1 MSRLSPLKREEMP
14 EFEELFCDAEKRGRE
29 VPNLL
34 RVLARKPE
42 ILRALRELRR
52 VTISDGKVSKE
63 LKNMVA
69 QLSSLSA
76 GCNYCAAHNAGFA
89 IDMGLAREKEDQLW
103 NYETSDLFTEAERAA
118 LRLAQSAV
126 QTPNAVT
133 DEDFDNL
140 KQFYDE
146 EAIVE
151 LLSVI
156 GVFGFYNRVN
166 DTLATKLENYPKS
179 IAEKYLTKQGW
190 VVGKHE

>member
-1 MSRLSPLKREEMP
+1 MP

-89 IDMGLAREKEDQLW
+89 IDMGLSAEKEDQLW

-166 DTLATKLENYPKS
+166 DTLATKLESYPKS
-179 IAEKYLTKQGW
+179 IAEKHLTKQGW

>member
-14 EFEELFCDAEKRGRE
+14 EFEELFCDADRRGRE

-89 IDMGLAREKEDQLW
+89 IDMGLSAEKEDQLW

-166 DTLATKLENYPKS
+166 DTLATKLESYPKS
-179 IAEKYLTKQGW
+179 IAERHLTKQGW
-190 VVGKHE
+190 VVGKHG

>member
-14 EFEELFCDAEKRGRE
+14 EFEELFCDADRRGRE

-89 IDMGLAREKEDQLW
+89 IDMGLSAEKEDQLW

-166 DTLATKLENYPKS
+166 DTLATKLESYPKS
-179 IAEKYLTKQGW
+179 IAEKHLTKQGW

>member
-1 MSRLSPLKREEMP
+1 MP
-14 EFEELFCDAEKRGRE
+14 GFEDLFADADRRGRE

-34 RVLARKPE
+34 RVLARKPK
-42 ILRALRELRR
+42 ILKALRELRR

-89 IDMGLAREKEDQLW
+89 IDMGLSAEKEDQLW
-103 NYETSDLFTEAERAA
+103 SYETSDLFTEAERAA

-146 EAIVE
+146 EEIVE

-166 DTLATKLENYPKS
+166 DTLATKLESYPKS
-179 IAEKYLTKQGW
+179 IAERHLTKQGW

>member
-1 MSRLSPLKREEMP
+1 MTRLRPLNREEMP
-14 EFEELFCDAEKRGRE
+14 GFEDLFADADRRGRE

-34 RVLARKPE
+34 RVLARKPK
-42 ILRALRELRR
+42 ILKALRELRR

-89 IDMGLAREKEDQLW
+89 FDMGLSAEKEDQLW
-103 NYETSDLFTEAERAA
+103 SYETSDLFTEAERVA

-133 DEDFDNL
+133 DEDFENL

-146 EAIVE
+146 EGIVE

-166 DTLATKLENYPKS
+166 DTLATKLESYPKS
-179 IAEKYLTKQGW
+179 IAERHLTKQGW

>member
-14 EFEELFCDAEKRGRE
+14 EFEELFCDADRRGRE

-89 IDMGLAREKEDQLW
+89 IDMGLSAEKEDQLW

-166 DTLATKLENYPKS
+166 DTLATKLESYPKS
-179 IAEKYLTKQGW
+179 IAERHLTMQGW
-190 VVGKHE
+190 VVGKHG

>member
-14 EFEELFCDAEKRGRE
+14 EFEELFCDADRRGRE

-89 IDMGLAREKEDQLW
+89 IDMGLSAEKEDQLW

-146 EAIVE
+146 EEIVE

-166 DTLATKLENYPKS
+166 DTLATQLESYPKS
-179 IAEKYLTKQGW
+179 IAERHLTKQGW

>member
-14 EFEELFCDAEKRGRE
+14 EFEELFCDADRRGRE

-89 IDMGLAREKEDQLW
+89 IDMGLSAEKEDQLW
-103 NYETSDLFTEAERAA
+103 NYEPSDLFTEAERAA

-166 DTLATKLENYPKS
+166 DTLATKLESYPKS
-179 IAEKYLTKQGW
+179 IAERHLTKQGW

>member
-14 EFEELFCDAEKRGRE
+14 EFEELFCDADKRGRE

-89 IDMGLAREKEDQLW
+89 IDMGLTAEKEDQLW

-166 DTLATKLENYPKS
+166 DTLATKLESYPKS
-179 IAEKYLTKQGW
+179 IAEKHLTKQGW

>member
-14 EFEELFCDAEKRGRE
+14 EFEELFCDADRRGRE

-89 IDMGLAREKEDQLW
+89 IDMGLTAEKEDQLW

-166 DTLATKLENYPKS
+166 DTLATKLESYPKS
-179 IAEKYLTKQGW
+179 IAEKHLTKQGW

>member
-14 EFEELFCDAEKRGRE
+14 EFEELFCDADRRGRE

-89 IDMGLAREKEDQLW
+89 IDMGLSAEKEDQLW

-156 GVFGFYNRVN
+156 GVFGFYNRGN
-166 DTLATKLENYPKS
+166 DTLATKLESYPKS
-179 IAEKYLTKQGW
+179 IAERHLTKQGW
-190 VVGKHE
+190 VVGKHG

>member
-14 EFEELFCDAEKRGRE
+14 EFEELFYDADKRGRE

-89 IDMGLAREKEDQLW
+89 IDMGLTAEKEDQLW
-103 NYETSDLFTEAERAA
+103 SYETSDLFTEAERAA

-140 KQFYDE
+140 KKFYDE

-151 LLSVI
+151 ILSVI

-166 DTLATKLENYPKS
+166 DTLATKLESYPKS

>member
-89 IDMGLAREKEDQLW
+89 IDMGLATEKEDQLW

-166 DTLATKLENYPKS
+166 DTLATKLESYPKS

>member
-14 EFEELFCDAEKRGRE
+14 EFEELFCDADRRGRE

-89 IDMGLAREKEDQLW
+89 IDMGLSAEKEDQLW

-190 VVGKHE
+190 VVGKHG

>member
-89 IDMGLAREKEDQLW
+89 IDMGLSAEKEDQLW

-179 IAEKYLTKQGW
+179 IAERHLTKQGW
-190 VVGKHE
+190 VVGKHG

>member
-14 EFEELFCDAEKRGRE
+14 EFEELFCDADRRGRE

-89 IDMGLAREKEDQLW
+89 IDMGLSAEKEDQLW

-166 DTLATKLENYPKS
+166 DTLATKLESYPKS
-179 IAEKYLTKQGW
+179 IAERHLTKQGW

>member
-89 IDMGLAREKEDQLW
+89 IDMGLASEKEEQLW
-103 NYETSDLFTEAERAA
+103 NYETSELFTEAERAA
-118 LRLAQSAV
+118 LRLAQRAV
-126 QTPNAVT
+126 QTPNAVS

-166 DTLATKLENYPKS
+166 DTLATKLESYPKS
-179 IAEKYLTKQGW
+179 IAERHLTKQGW
-190 VVGKHE
+190 VVGKHG

>member
-89 IDMGLAREKEDQLW
+89 IDMGLATEKEDQLW

-166 DTLATKLENYPKS
+166 DTLATKLESYPKS
-179 IAEKYLTKQGW
+179 IAEKHLTKQGW